1 MTLSLLPPPAA
12 SATDRT
18 GHPRPASRAP
28 SSWARTRE
36 AGLDWV
42 LLGAVTALLTSGV
55 VLVWSATSAREALT
69 GARGIAGD
77 EHAILGVDRNLRYQ

>member
-69 GARGIAGD
+69 GATRGPSSPDSWSTSPWAWP
-77 EHAILGVDRNLRYQ
+77 